1 MDEVKRVV
9 EAALFMSAK
18 PLSLTDLYN
27 MAKGDVSELRS
38 ALNDLIQDYSDRD
51 GALEIMESAAGY
63 QMKVR
68 KQLEQHVSHLTT
80 NTEFSKSEMKTLAY
94 IALKQ
99 PVKQSMLVKFRSNQ
113 AYEDLKALMER
124 GLVTKEPD
132 GRTFMVRTTK
142 KFVQYFGDNPLL
154 MKPNPK
160 MAPINPIAGT
170 GNPMLE

>member
-1 MDEVKRVV
+1 MEETKRLV
-9 EAALFMSAK
+9 EAALFMSPK

-27 MAKGDVSELRS
+27 IHKGDVSELRS
-38 ALNDLIQDYSDRD
+38 ALNDLVHDYAERD
-51 GALEIMESAAGY
+51 GALEIIETASGY

-68 KQLEQHVSHLTT
+68 KQLEQHVAHLTT

-124 GLVTKEPD
+124 GLVTKEPE
-132 GRTFMVRTTK
+132 GRTFIVRTTK
-142 KFVQYFGDNPLL
+142 KFVQYFGENPLM

-160 MAPINPIAGT
+160 MPLQQNPAV
-170 GNPMLE
+170 